1 LALGFLATTAR
12 DEDVSLSVPPALAR
26 PIADAADHLRG
37 TRATLREDGKLTG
50 SPDAVREL
58 LAVAIDESGERVSR
72 AATALLRGEE
82 TPAALRAALA
92 EAGALLALYETV

>member
-1 LALGFLATTAR
+1 
-12 DEDVSLSVPPALAR
+12 VPPALAR

-37 TRATLREDGKLTG
+37 TRASLREDGTLTG

-72 AATALLRGEE
+72 AATALLRGAQ
-82 TPAALRAALA
+82 TPAELRAALA
-92 EAGALLALYETV
+92 EAGALLVLYESVRGG